1 MEPMPTIFVSHGGPN
16 VVTDPSEARDYL
28 RGLSERLP
36 RPKAIVIASAHFE
49 TDGPTVV
56 RDPKPGMIYD
66 FGGFSRELYE
76 MVYPAPGDPALAGR
90 VHGLLESAGLSPAY
104 ADERGYDHGTWTVL
118 RLAWPDADIPV
129 VQVSIDPSRDAAY
142 HHRLGAALAPLRDEG
157 VLMIGS
163 GHITHNLRAVFS
175 AMREGMPSD
184 PEMASKVDGFVGWMA
199 DAIAS
204 GDTEALLAW
213 RDKAPF
219 VADNHPTDEHL
230 MPLFLAAGAAGSN
243 PRAEHAHAS
252 RQFGFFAW
260 DSWIFH

>member
-1 MEPMPTIFVSHGGPN
+1 MGPMPTIFVSHGGPN
-16 VVTDPSEARDYL
+16 VVTDQSEARTYL
-28 RGLSERLP
+28 EELSERLP
-36 RPKAIVIASAHFE
+36 RPRAIVIASAHFE
-49 TDGPTVV
+49 TEGPTVV

-66 FGGFSRELYE
+66 FGGFAPELRD
-76 MVYPAPGDPALAGR
+76 MVYPAAGDPALAER
-90 VHGLLESAGLSPAY
+90 VHGFLGQAGLSPSY
-104 ADERGYDHGTWTVL
+104 ADRRGYDHGTWTVL

-142 HHRLGAALAPLRDEG
+142 HHGLGAALAPLRDED
-157 VLMIGS
+157 VLLMGS

-184 PEMASKVDGFVGWMA
+184 PAMTKKVEGFVGWMA
-199 DAIAS
+199 DAIES
-204 GDTEALLAW
+204 GDANTLLAW

-230 MPLFLAAGAAGSN
+230 MPLFFAAGAAGEGAR
-243 PRAEHAHAS
+243 PEHAHDS